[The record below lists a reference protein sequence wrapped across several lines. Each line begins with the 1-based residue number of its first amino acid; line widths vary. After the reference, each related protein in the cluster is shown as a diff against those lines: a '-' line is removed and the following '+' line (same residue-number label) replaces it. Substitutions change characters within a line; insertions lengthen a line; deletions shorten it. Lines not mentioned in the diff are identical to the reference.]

1 MLSEPQRILFES
13 EEDLLA
19 KITPFEDGL
28 IIRDGNY
35 QAVYLPVVWEQLPD
49 KQVFLNSLKQKAGLA
64 PDYFSKEFLAFK
76 FKSLSIK
83 Q

>member
-1 MLSEPQRILFES
+1 M
-13 EEDLLA
+13 
-19 KITPFEDGL
+19 

-49 KQVFLNSLKQKAGLA
+49 KQDFLNSLKQKAGLT
-64 PDYFSKEFLAFK
+64 PDYFSKEFQAFK